1 MSINNEALTYLRSVI
16 KGEVYSDKLSLGI
29 YSTDASIYKIYP
41 RLVIIPKD
49 EQDVLI
55 TVTTAHK
62 HNISLLPRGA
72 GTSLDGQTVGNSI
85 VIDFSKYMNN
95 IIEFNKEEKW
105 IRVQPGLVHSEL
117 NDYLKPYGLFFAP
130 DEATINRA
138 NIGGVVINN
147 SSGARSLI
155 WGKAIDHVL
164 EAKIIL
170 ATGEVLTLGPISRED
185 ASIKAQQHNS
195 EGHIYKTFIDII
207 ENDENEIKERFPKVM
222 RRVSGYPLD
231 EFIDGKPWNM
241 AKILCGS
248 EGSLATLVEV
258 KLNLVDLPKKR
269 SISVVHYDDRL
280 EAIKSVVKILEHNPS
295 AVEIMDENVISI
307 AKTNPSTIHISDFIV
322 REPKAILIVE
332 FIDEDYETLFGR
344 HQKLAEEL
352 KSNSS
357 VYAIPFFRSDEKSFD
372 NVWEVRKFGLGLL
385 LSIKTEAK
393 PIPFIEDS
401 CIPVEHLHQYIKEI
415 IEFCDELNV
424 EVVLYAHASVGVI
437 HIRPI
442 LNLRLQED
450 IYKME
455 KISHFTL
462 EKTIEYKGSF
472 SGEHGDGLSRSYG
485 IPVYFGE
492 KIYEDF
498 RKLKYAFDPEGLMN
512 PGKLIDAGYLTENLR
527 YGSDYK
533 ETAVPTIYHYR
544 KEEGF
549 STLVNMCNG
558 VGVCHRV
565 SGGVMCPTYKATM
578 DESASTRGRANA
590 IRLTISGELG
600 EGDLTNK
607 ELLDVLDLCV
617 SCKSCKTECPSN
629 VDVAKLKSE
638 ITQKKYDKHGYGLR
652 EFFILYSDL
661 LSRYISGPFAG
672 IVNSIQKTKIFRKSL
687 EKIAGIDSRRIL
699 PSYASKNLDKWYKNQ
714 FKPKASGREVVLFSD
729 TYTNYHEPEIGK
741 SVIQLLDDLNY
752 KVTFINTG
760 DSKRPL
766 ISNGFLR
773 KAKKYGEKIADKLLP
788 YLERKIPVLVIEPG
802 SFSALYD
809 DIPDLIDDEKKAQ
822 MLKENVKSIEVF
834 LSNAIKSG
842 EINKKFSSTLSHHMI
857 HGHCHQKAID
867 SMEPLETLMKNTEG
881 TFEIFDAGCCGM
893 AGAFGYEKEH
903 FDLSKKIY
911 ENELGAK
918 ISALPKDAIILAT
931 GFSCRHQIRDMSG
944 RTVKHWAEVIGV

>member
-1 MSINNEALTYLRSVI
+1 MSINNEALTYLKTVI
-16 KGEVYSDKLSLGI
+16 QGEVLNDKLSLGI
-29 YSTDASIYKIYP
+29 YSTDASIYKIDP
-41 RLVIIPKD
+41 KLVIIPKNTH
-49 EQDVLI
+49 DVLETI
-55 TVTTAHK
+55 KTAFKHK
-62 HNISLLPRGA
+62 ISLLPRGA
-72 GTSLDGQTVGNSI
+72 GTSLDGQTVGDSI
-85 VIDFSKYMNN
+85 VLDFSKYMNK
-95 IIEFNKEEKW
+95 ILEFNKEEKW
-105 IRVQPGLVHSEL
+105 IRVEPGLVHSEL
-117 NDYLKPYGLFFAP
+117 NDFLKPHGLFFAP

-138 NIGGVVINN
+138 NVGGVVINN

-170 ATGEVLTLGPISRED
+170 ATGEVLTLGPISKED
-185 ASIKAQQHNS
+185 ASIKAQQNNS

-231 EFIDGKPWNM
+231 EYIDGKAWNM

-248 EGSLATLVEV
+248 EGSLATLIEV

-269 SISVVHYDDRL
+269 TISVVHYDDRL
-280 EAIKSVVKILEHNPS
+280 EAIKSVVKILEHKPS

-322 REPKAILIVE
+322 KEPKAILIVE
-332 FIDEDYETLFGR
+332 FIDEDYETLLGR
-344 HQKLAEEL
+344 HQKLGEEL
-352 KSNSS
+352 KNNSS

-442 LNLRLQED
+442 LNLRLQDD

-498 RKLKYAFDPEGLMN
+498 RKLKYAFDPGGLMN
-512 PGKLIDAGYLTENLR
+512 PGKLVDAGYLTENLR
-527 YGSDYK
+527 YGSEYK
-533 ETAVPTIYHYR
+533 EIEVPTIYHYR

-672 IVNSIQKTKIFRKSL
+672 IVNSIQKTIIFRKSL

-699 PSYASKNLDKWYKNQ
+699 PSYASENLDIWYKNN
-714 FKPKASGREVVLFSD
+714 FKPKATGREVVLFSD

-741 SVIQLLDDLNY
+741 SVIKLLDDLNY

-766 ISNGFLR
+766 ISNGFLK

-809 DIPDLIDDEKKAQ
+809 DIPDLIDDENKAQ

-834 LSNAIKSG
+834 LANAIKSG
-842 EINKKFSSTLSHHMI
+842 EINKKFSSTLSHHII

-867 SMEPLETLMKNTEG
+867 SMEPLETLLRNTEG

>member
-1 MSINNEALTYLRSVI
+1 METKSNIPDI
-16 KGEVYSDKLSLGI
+16 KGDVYSDELNLSI
-29 YSTDASIYKIYP
+29 YSTDASIYKIKP
-41 RLVIIPKD
+41 ALVVVPKD
-49 EQDVLI
+49 EEDVI
-55 TVTTAHK
+55 NTIKYAN
-62 HNISLLPRGA
+62 HNKLSILPRGA

-85 VIDFSKYMNN
+85 VIDFSKYMNK
-95 IIEFNKEEKW
+95 IIEFNREEKW
-105 IRVQPGLVHSEL
+105 IIVQPGLVHSEL
-117 NDYLKPYGLFFAP
+117 NSFLKPHGLFFAP

-164 EAKIIL
+164 ESKIIL
-170 ATGEVLTLGPISRED
+170 PSGERLILGPVTRED
-185 ASIKAQQHNS
+185 AAIKAGQDDE
-195 EGHIYKTFIDII
+195 EGRIYKTFIDII
-207 ENDENEIKERFPKVM
+207 ENDEDEIRERFPKVM

-231 EFIDGKPWNM
+231 EFIDGRPWNM
-241 AKILCGS
+241 AKILSGS
-248 EGSLATLVEV
+248 EGTLATLVEV
-258 KLNLVDLPKKR
+258 KLNLVELPKKR
-269 SISVVHYDDRL
+269 SITVVHFTDRL
-280 EAIKSVVKILEHNPS
+280 EALRAVVNILEHKPS
-295 AVEIMDENVISI
+295 AIEIMDENVISI
-307 AKTNPSTIHISDFIV
+307 AKTNPATSLISGFI
-322 REPKAILIVE
+322 EGDPKAILIVE
-332 FIDEDYETLFGR
+332 FIDEDFEILFKR
-344 HQKLAEEL
+344 HESLIAEL
-352 KSNSS
+352 KTNDFIYAFPYFKSN
-357 VYAIPFFRSDEKSFD
+357 EKNFE

-401 CIPVEHLHQYIKEI
+401 CIPVEHLHEYIKGI
-415 IEFCDELNV
+415 IEFCDDLNV
-424 EVVLYAHASVGVI
+424 EVVIYAHASVGVI

-450 IYKME
+450 IDKME

-462 EKTIEYKGSF
+462 DKTIEFKGSF

-485 IPVYFGE
+485 IPIYFGE
-492 KIYEDF
+492 KIYDDF

-512 PGKLIDAGYLTENLR
+512 PGKLVDADYLTENLR
-527 YGSDYK
+527 YGTDYK
-533 ETAVPTIYHYR
+533 ENRVETVYHYR

-578 DESASTRGRANA
+578 NENASTRGRANA

-600 EGDLTNK
+600 HGDLTNN

-638 ITQKKYDKHGYGLR
+638 ITQKKYDKQGYGLR

-672 IVNSIQKTKIFRKSL
+672 LVNNIQKTTIFRKTL

-699 PSYASKNLDKWYKNQ
+699 PSYASRNLDNWYKNE
-714 FKPKASGREVVLFSD
+714 FKLSAQGREVVLFSD

-741 SVIQLLDDLNY
+741 SVIKLLNDLNFR
-752 KVTFINTG
+752 VHFVNTG

-766 ISNGFLR
+766 ISNGFLK
-773 KAKKYGEKIADKLLP
+773 KAKKYGEQIVQKLLP
-788 YLERKIPVLVIEPG
+788 YIEKQIPVIVIEPG

-809 DIPDLIDDEKKAQ
+809 DIPDLIDDEKNALL
-822 MLKENVKSIEVF
+822 LKQNVKSIEVF
-834 LSNAIKSG
+834 LADAIKSG
-842 EINKKFSSTLSHHMI
+842 EINQKFHSSLSHHII

-867 SMEPLETLMKNTEG
+867 SMEPLEILMKNTEG
-881 TFEIFDAGCCGM
+881 SFEILDVGCCGM

-918 ISALPKDAIILAT
+918 ISALPLDTIILAT

-944 RTVKHWAEVIGV
+944 RTVKHWAEVVMV

>member
-1 MSINNEALTYLRSVI
+1 MKTKTVI
-16 KGEVYSDKLSLGI
+16 PNFKGDIYSDELSLGI
-29 YSTDASIYKIYP
+29 YSTDASIYKIKP
-41 RLVIIPKD
+41 RLVVMPKD
-49 EQDVLI
+49 EDDIL
-55 TVTTAHK
+55 
-62 HNISLLPRGA
+62 NIVKYAIQQKLSLLPRGA

-85 VIDFSKYMNN
+85 VMDFSKYMNKVL
-95 IIEFNKEEKW
+95 EFNKEEKW
-105 IRVQPGLVHSEL
+105 IRVQPGMVHSEL
-117 NDYLKPYGLFFAP
+117 NSFLKPHGLFFAP

-170 ATGEVLTLGPISRED
+170 ATGEVLTLGPISKED
-185 ASIKAQQHNS
+185 ASIKARQNNS
-195 EGHIYKTFIDII
+195 EGQIFRTFMEII
-207 ENDENEIKERFPKVM
+207 ENDENEIRERFPKVM

-248 EGSLATLVEV
+248 EGTLATLVEV
-258 KLNLVDLPKKR
+258 KLNLVELPKKR

-280 EAIKSVVKILEHNPS
+280 EAIKSVVKILEHKPS

-322 REPKAILIVE
+322 GEPKAILIVE
-332 FIDEDYETLFGR
+332 FIDEDYGILHER
-344 HQKLAEEL
+344 HLKLAEEL
-352 KSNSS
+352 KNNTS
-357 VYAIPFFRSDEKSFD
+357 VYAFPFFRSDEKSFE

-415 IEFCDELNV
+415 IEFCDNLNV

-442 LNLRLQED
+442 LNLRLQAD
-450 IYKME
+450 IDKME

-485 IPVYFGE
+485 IPIYFGE

-498 RKLKYAFDPEGLMN
+498 RRLKYAFDPEGLMN
-512 PGKLIDAGYLTENLR
+512 PGKLVDAAYLTENLR

-533 ETAVPTIYHYR
+533 EKTVDTVYHYR

-600 EGDLTNK
+600 EGELTNK

-652 EFFILYSDL
+652 EFFILYSDI

-672 IVNSIQKTKIFRKSL
+672 IVNSIQKTRIFRISL

-699 PSYASKNLDKWYKNQ
+699 PSYASGNLDRWYKNQ
-714 FKPKASGREVVLFSD
+714 FKSKATGREVVLFSD

-741 SVIQLLDDLNY
+741 SVIKLLDDLNY
-752 KVTFINTG
+752 KVIFINTG

-766 ISNGFLR
+766 ISNGFLK
-773 KAKKYGEKIADKLLP
+773 KAKKYGEKIADKLMP
-788 YLERKIPVLVIEPG
+788 YLEKKIPVIVIEPG

-809 DIPDLIDDEKKAQ
+809 DIPDLIDDEDKAKL
-822 MLKENVKSIEVF
+822 LKENVKSIEVF
-834 LSNAIKSG
+834 LADEIKSAK
-842 EINKKFSSTLSHHMI
+842 ITQKFRSGLSHHVI

-918 ISALPKDAIILAT
+918 ISALPENAIILAT

-944 RTVKHWAEVIGV
+944 RTVKHWAEVISV